1 MVRVLTI
8 SADVRELAGGRDVFE
23 VEAET
28 VAGLI
33 SRLEAQFPGLGHL
46 IEEKMALAIDG
57 EIFQDA
63 PGERLRPECEVVL
76 IPRIAGG

>member
-1 MVRVLTI
+1 M
-8 SADVRELAGGRDVFE
+8 
-23 VEAET
+23 
-28 VAGLI
+28 
-33 SRLEAQFPGLGHL
+33 

-63 PGERLRPECEVVL
+63 PGERLWSDCEVVL

>member
-8 SADVRELAGGRDVFE
+8 SSDVRELAGGRDQFD

-28 VAGLI
+28 VAALI
-33 SRLEAQFPGLGHL
+33 SSLETQFPGLGRM

-63 PGERLRPECEVVL
+63 PGERLWSDCEVVL